1 MYTFNSWSFAL
12 FSANLHRYLPKLDWP
27 QHETVYIN
35 WKDHHQKKPLD
46 ELLNKREIDAQVL
59 ESFRAPSI
67 ITLFHLG
74 DHLVWPVLLTQNG
87 IRFNVVL
94 DRAVYLDAKN
104 LFDKLLLQLGAY
116 GHAPELLF
124 SDDRALLLKI
134 RSRMADGQHLLCF
147 ADGASGSETIKK
159 DERLPIQFLEG
170 TLWLKKG
177 IPFISHVFG
186 MPVVSLLPHKIN
198 EIELL
203 QRHQIILPAVQE
215 DRRAYMRRC
224 LQQLYGS
231 LEKKIKNE
239 PHLWECWGYLHQNGM
254 LGKIIDNQFF
264 NDISATIPVM
274 WNDKLVTFDR
284 LNYTVRTE

>member
-35 WKDHHQKKPLD
+35 WKDHHRKKPLD
-46 ELLNKREIDAQVL
+46 ELLDKREIDVQVL
-59 ESFRAPSI
+59 ESFRNPAI

-74 DHLVWPVLLTQNG
+74 DHLVWPVLLAQNG
-87 IRFNVVL
+87 IHFNVVL
-94 DRAVYLDAKN
+94 DRAVYLDAKG
-104 LFDKLLLQLGAY
+104 LFDQLLTKLGAY
-116 GHAPELLF
+116 GHTPELLY

-134 RSRMADGQHLLCF
+134 RSRIAKGQHLLCF
-147 ADGASGSETIKK
+147 ADGASGSGTIKK
-159 DERLPIQFLEG
+159 DKRLPIRFLEG

-186 MPVVSLLPHKIN
+186 MPVISLLPQGVGDIEQLRLHKT
-198 EIELL
+198 
-203 QRHQIILPAVQE
+203 ILPAEHE
-215 DRRAYMRRC
+215 DRERYLFRC

-239 PHLWECWGYLHQNGM
+239 PHLWECWGYLHKNGM
-254 LGKIIDNQFF
+254 LGKIVDNQYIVSQDA
-264 NDISATIPVM
+264 NVQVL
-274 WNDKLVTFDR
+274 WQDKTVAFDR
-284 LNYTVRTE
+284 LNYAITME

>member
-35 WKDHHQKKPLD
+35 WKDHHRKKPLD
-46 ELLNKREIDAQVL
+46 ELLNKREIDVQVL
-59 ESFRAPSI
+59 ESFRDPAI

-74 DHLVWPVLLTQNG
+74 DHLVWPVLLAQNG
-87 IRFNVVL
+87 IRFNVIL
-94 DRAVYLDAKN
+94 DRVVYLDAKG
-104 LFDKLLLQLGAY
+104 LFDQLLIKLGAY

-134 RSRMADGQHLLCF
+134 RSRIADGQHLLCF
-147 ADGASGSETIKK
+147 ADGASGSETVKK
-159 DERLPIQFLEG
+159 DERLPIRFLEG

-177 IPFISHVFG
+177 IPFISHLFD
-186 MPVVSLLPHKIN
+186 MPVISLLPQGIGDIEQLQFHKT
-198 EIELL
+198 
-203 QRHQIILPAVQE
+203 ILPVSYE
-215 DRRAYMRRC
+215 DREVYLLRC

-254 LGKIIDNQFF
+254 LGKIVDNQIF
-264 NDISATIPVM
+264 NDISATVQVV
-274 WNDKLVTFDR
+274 WDDKMVTFDR
-284 LNYTVRTE
+284 LNYTVRRE